1 MKLAQISALV
11 ICLLGAPGISL
22 AADAKGDVQQAYA
35 AWDAAFNKH
44 DAKAIGASYV
54 ATAKLMPPTH
64 QVASGPAEI
73 ESFFAGLFANGVT
86 GHKLEMIDVGGDDK
100 VVFGTAKWSATGK
113 DKEGKPSP
121 LGGLAMHVF
130 ERQADG
136 SLKLRLQTF
145 N

>member
-22 AADAKGDVQQAYA
+22 AADAKVDMEKAYA

-44 DAKAIGASYV
+44 DEKAIGASYV

-73 ESFFAGLFANGVT
+73 EKFFAGLFASGMTESQV
-86 GHKLEMIDVGGDDK
+86 GDDRRRRRRQ
-100 VVFGTAKWSATGK
+100 GCLRHS
-113 DKEGKPSP
+113 E
-121 LGGLAMHVF
+121 M
-130 ERQADG
+130 ERHG
-136 SLKLRLQTF
+136 
-145 N
+145 